1 MVPEATGVQNDL
13 EQLRRRFERDW
24 QQLYAHPIYWLE
36 TFVDPAR
43 FKGTCYRAA
52 NWLVL
57 GRTTGRGKN
66 APSKKARYPVKE
78 VLALPLTRR
87 FRELLNQ

>member
-1 MVPEATGVQNDL
+1 MAKLVPH
-13 EQLRRRFERDW
+13 DW
-24 QQLYAHPIYWLE
+24 LYAHPVYWLE

-43 FKGTCYRAA
+43 FKGTCYRSA

-66 APSKKARYPVKE
+66 APSKKPTLPVKE

-87 FRELLNQ
+87 FRELLSE